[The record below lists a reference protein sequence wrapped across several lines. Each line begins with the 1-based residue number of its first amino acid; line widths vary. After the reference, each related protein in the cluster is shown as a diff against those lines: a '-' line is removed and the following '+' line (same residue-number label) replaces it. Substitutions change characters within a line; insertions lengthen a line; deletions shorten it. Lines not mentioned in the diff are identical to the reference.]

1 MSNQIKLTIIAAL
14 IVLISAFSF
23 DNAQAQTVHRRH
35 VTVRHNYHRGPVRTR
50 VVVRH
55 RPVRRT
61 RVIVRHRPGHRS
73 RVTTRTVI
81 HR

>member
-1 MSNQIKLTIIAAL
+1 MINKIKLTIIAASIAL
-14 IVLISAFSF
+14 VSVFGA
-23 DNAQAQTVHRRH
+23 DTAQAQSMRH
-35 VTVRHNYHRGPVRTR
+35 SRHTTVRHHYRGPVRHR
-50 VVVRH
+50 VIVRH

-61 RVIVRHRPGHRS
+61 RVVVRHRPGGHR